1 MVTFAV
7 KCKCLQL
14 FRTLPMVCHA
24 VHPLRRKFTCCKIVK
39 QITNT
44 RERSQNLARVLF
56 LEEMIILQMKRLRAS
71 HLSTIYLYKDL
82 GLIPIAHSA
91 VIKEDS
97 YTSMSVSAPQECQS
111 ACESRLN
118 IITHLG

>member
-14 FRTLPMVCHA
+14 FRSLPMVCHA

-39 QITNT
+39 QITTT
-44 RERSQNLARVLF
+44 RERTQYLAGVLF
-56 LEEMIILQMKRLRAS
+56 LEEMIILQIKRLRDS

-82 GLIPIAHSA
+82 GLIPTACST

-97 YTSMSVSAPQECQS
+97 YTFMSVSVPQECQS
-111 ACESRLN
+111 ACESGLN